1 MNFALIIINLF
12 ITYVMFAS
20 GVIKAEEFKLDY
32 ASAKPAALPPIET
45 VGSKFFSS
53 ETGEQFFI
61 KGIAYQPQYS
71 LEDVSSLGIPISD
84 TKYIDPLASPA
95 ICLRDIPHLAELGVN
110 TIRVYAIDPTQSH
123 DVCME
128 ALMENGI
135 YVLLDL
141 SEPDASISRES
152 PSWDVNVYQRYKDV
166 IDAMHQYSNVLG
178 FFAGNEVTNDRT
190 NTDASPFVKASIRDM
205 KEHIKDMNYRA
216 IPIGYSTND
225 DVETRENLAQFFSC
239 GNDTADFYGI
249 NMYEWCGYSSFHSSG
264 FDKRTQEFKNYPIPV
279 FFSEFGCNLVR
290 PRPFTEVEALY
301 SKQMSG
307 VWSGGLAYMYF
318 EEENQYG
325 LVEIDSKNRVVRLKD
340 YDYLRDEFNKSE
352 PKGITKSEYLRR
364 LGLNTGG
371 PITKRECPSISVAWK
386 AAEKLPDKPEK
397 SKCDCLT
404 NALPCL
410 VTPFSDRSKYR
421 EYFEY
426 VCGQVDCSDIKADG
440 ENGEYGEY
448 SGCTPDQ
455 KLALQISKM
464 YFNLAEQNDICP
476 VDDRHIYFNRDS
488 KNDQNDKEC
497 TSLIRSVQKTSKA
510 RKTDNKSLN
519 PSKDHTS
526 SGSHIVPKF
535 VMGLAFVILTGS
547 IV

>member
-1 MNFALIIINLF
+1 MNFTLIIFNLF

-20 GVIKAEEFKLDY
+20 GVIRAEEFKLDY
-32 ASAKPAALPPIET
+32 SSAKHALPPIET
-45 VGSKFFSS
+45 AGSKFFSS

-71 LEDVSSLGIPISD
+71 QEDAISLGLPMSD
-84 TKYIDPLASPA
+84 TKYIDPLATPA

-141 SEPDASISRES
+141 SEPDASISRDS
-152 PSWDVNVYQRYKDV
+152 PSWDFGVYQRYKDV
-166 IDAMHQYSNVLG
+166 IDAMHQYPNVLG

-190 NTDASPFVKASIRDM
+190 NTNASPFVKASIRDM
-205 KEHIKDMNYRA
+205 KEHIKNMNYRA

-249 NMYEWCGYSSFHSSG
+249 NMYEWCGYSSFHNSG
-264 FDKRTQEFKNYPIPV
+264 YDKRTQEFKNYPIPV

-301 SKQMSG
+301 SKQMSS

-325 LVEIDSKNRVVRLKD
+325 VVEIDSKNRVVRLKD
-340 YDYLRDEFNKSE
+340 FEYLKDEFKRSE
-352 PKGITKSEYLRR
+352 PSGITKSEYLRR
-364 LGLNTGG
+364 LGLSPNAPT
-371 PITKRECPSISVAWK
+371 TKRECPSISVAWK
-386 AAEKLPDKPEK
+386 AAEKLPERPEK
-397 SKCDCLT
+397 SNCDCLT
-404 NALPCL
+404 RSLPCL
-410 VTPFSDRSKYR
+410 VSPFSDQSKYK

-440 ENGEYGEY
+440 ENGEYGKY

-455 KLALQISKM
+455 KLALQISKL
-464 YFNLAEQNDICP
+464 YFSLAEQNDICP
-476 VDDRHIYFNRDS
+476 VDDRHVYFNRDS
-488 KNDQNDKEC
+488 KNGPNNDEC
-497 TSLIRSVQKTSKA
+497 ASLIKSVKRSSRT
-510 RKTDNKSLN
+510 RKSDDRV
-519 PSKDHTS
+519 PSPIEDHTS
-526 SGSHIVPKF
+526 SGSNIAPSVLLE
-535 VMGLAFVILTGS
+535 LAFVVLAGL